1 MKIQSSALNMFSQF
15 SYTKERQVQ
24 DRLQTWTR
32 APAQATPRPSPPVAE
47 SSKTGETK
55 EAKDKDEENLPANL
69 KLIKQMIEML
79 TGRAIRIFNMD
90 EIQTDPVTVS
100 GPSESP
106 SGSDNTTPPEVGWG
120 VEYQHTEHIHEQQT
134 MSFSAEGVIKT
145 EDGREIQFKTT
156 LDLSWEYTEDSSTL
170 IQLGDAARPKKD
182 PLVLNYA
189 ASSAQLSNT
198 LFNFDLDADGTTEK
212 ISKVG
217 AGSGLL
223 ALDKNGNNS
232 IDNGSELFGT
242 RSGNGFKDLAAYDQD
257 NNNWIDENDAVYG
270 QLRLWIQDSEKG
282 QLLTLK
288 QANIGAIFLGNVDSP
303 YQITPGQTNG
313 GGEIKSTGVFL
324 HESGEVGTAQ
334 QIDLYV

>member
-1 MKIQSSALNMFSQF
+1 MFSQF
-15 SYTKERQVQ
+15 SHTKERQVQ
-24 DRLQTWTR
+24 DKLQTWTR
-32 APAQATPRPSPPVAE
+32 APAQTTPRPSPPPAPVSDTAK
-47 SSKTGETK
+47 SSETK
-55 EAKDKDEENLPANL
+55 DAANNDEQNLPANL

-79 TGRAIRIFNMD
+79 TGRAIHLFSMD
-90 EIQTDPVTVS
+90 QIQSDTVS
-100 GPSESP
+100 VSAP
-106 SGSDNTTPPEVGWG
+106 SDNATQAANTPPPEVGWG
-120 VEYQHTEHIHEQQT
+120 VEYQHTEHVHEQQT

-189 ASSAQLSNT
+189 APSAQLSNT